1 MRCPSLYFSKTPS
14 AVLNVG
20 DEVDVKVIGIK
31 DGKISLSMKALI
43 EEAQEEEEIHVELP
57 KSEEIGTTLGDLFK
71 NIKLS

>member
-1 MRCPSLYFSKTPS
+1 
-14 AVLNVG
+14 
-20 DEVDVKVIGIK
+20 
-31 DGKISLSMKALI
+31 MKALI